1 MTGNIEIAASQGA
14 IVVVDDDP
22 LFREALGQNLT
33 DAGFAVR
40 EFDRGQPALEFFAAD
55 EKPDLVILD
64 WKMPGMNGID
74 VLKRLRASGNEV
86 PVIFLTSLSDQVY
99 EEAALTGGA
108 VDFVEK
114 SRGFAILF
122 KRIELALGGVR
133 GRTRRDADVA
143 QPESEG
149 EQGELHIGELELRL
163 ASSRASWR
171 GQEVELSLTEFR
183 MVRFLAER
191 AGQDVA
197 YRQLYDLVHG
207 KDFVAGYGNDGY
219 RANVRTFVKRIR
231 QKFTGLDA
239 GFDRIENYA
248 GFGYRWRE

>member
-1 MTGNIEIAASQGA
+1 VTGKAEPGETRGH
-14 IVVVDDDP
+14 IVLVDDDP
-22 LFREALGQNLT
+22 LFREAVGQNLT
-33 DAGFAVR
+33 DAGFTVQA
-40 EFDRGQPALEFFAAD
+40 FDRGKSAIDHFAGNPA
-55 EKPDLVILD
+55 PDLVILD

-74 VLKRLRASGNEV
+74 VLKQLRAAGNEV

-99 EEAALTGGA
+99 EEAALSGGA

-114 SRGFAILF
+114 SRGFAILL
-122 KRIELALGGVR
+122 KRVELAIGSQR
-133 GRTRRDADVA
+133 GQSQRPAEEAET
-143 QPESEG
+143 
-149 EQGELHIGELELRL
+149 GELRIADLDLRL
-163 ASSRASWR
+163 DSNRATWK

-207 KDFVAGYGNDGY
+207 KDFVAGHGSDGY

-231 QKFTGLDA
+231 QKFVSLDS

>member
-1 MTGNIEIAASQGA
+1 
-14 IVVVDDDP
+14 
-22 LFREALGQNLT
+22 
-33 DAGFAVR
+33 
-40 EFDRGQPALEFFAAD
+40 
-55 EKPDLVILD
+55 VILD

-122 KRIELALGGVR
+122 KRIELALGGAR
-133 GRTRRDADVA
+133 GRAHRDADA
-143 QPESEG
+143 AESASEG
-149 EQGELHIGELELRL
+149 EQGDLHIGELELRL

-239 GFDRIENYA
+239 AFDRIENYA

>member
-1 MTGNIEIAASQGA
+1 MSETRGR
-14 IVVVDDDP
+14 IVLVDDDP
-22 LFREALGQNLT
+22 LFREAVGQNLT
-33 DAGFAVR
+33 DAGFTVQA
-40 EFDRGQPALEFFAAD
+40 FDRGQPAIDHFSSNQP
-55 EKPDLVILD
+55 PDLVILD

-74 VLKRLRASGNEV
+74 VLKQLRASGNDV

-99 EEAALTGGA
+99 EEAALSGGA

-114 SRGFAILF
+114 SRGFTILL
-122 KRIELALGGVR
+122 KRVELALSGQR
-133 GRTRRDADVA
+133 GQSQ
-143 QPESEG
+143 QPAG
-149 EQGELHIGELELRL
+149 EAEVGELTIADLDLRL
-163 ASSRASWR
+163 DSNRATWK

-207 KDFVAGYGNDGY
+207 KDFVAGHGSDGY

-231 QKFTGLDA
+231 QKFVSLDA
-239 GFDRIENYA
+239 SFDRIENYA

>member
-1 MTGNIEIAASQGA
+1 MNGKANGGEARGRL
-14 IVVVDDDP
+14 VLVDDDP
-22 LFREALGQNLT
+22 LFREAVGQNLI
-33 DAGFAVR
+33 DAGFSVQA
-40 EFDRGQPALEFFAAD
+40 FDRGQPAIDYFAGNRTC
-55 EKPDLVILD
+55 ELVILD

-74 VLKRLRASGNEV
+74 VLKQLRASGNEV

-99 EEAALTGGA
+99 EEAALSGGA

-114 SRGFAILF
+114 SRGFAILL
-122 KRIELALGGVR
+122 KRVELALGGQR
-133 GRTRRDADVA
+133 GQSQRPAGEPETGQIKLAD
-143 QPESEG
+143 
-149 EQGELHIGELELRL
+149 LDLRL
-163 ASSRASWR
+163 DSNRATWK

-207 KDFVAGYGNDGY
+207 KDFVAGHGSDGY

-231 QKFTGLDA
+231 QKFVSLDSS
-239 GFDRIENYA
+239 FDRIENYA